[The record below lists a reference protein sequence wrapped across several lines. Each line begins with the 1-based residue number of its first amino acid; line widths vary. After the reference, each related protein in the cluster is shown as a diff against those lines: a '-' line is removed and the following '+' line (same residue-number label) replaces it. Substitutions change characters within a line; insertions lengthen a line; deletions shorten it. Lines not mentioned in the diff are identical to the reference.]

1 MAFTSDYKGT
11 IPMGGAEIHWGNW
24 DATGATSGTID
35 IRPTSGGSPVDFAG
49 QIVWAGCTNAVGVVV
64 GAVVAKTS
72 GSTVLAGKP
81 VGTIAIAGVT
91 AGDRGTWMAV
101 VA

>member
-1 MAFTSDYKGT
+1 MAFSFDYKGSV
-11 IPMGGAEIHWGNW
+11 PMGGAEIHWGNW
-24 DATGATSGTID
+24 DATGVTTGTVD

-49 QIVWAGCTNAVGVVV
+49 QIVHMGYTNAVTASTT
-64 GAVVAKTS
+64 AVVAKTS

-81 VGTIAIAGVT
+81 VGTLAIT
-91 AGDRGTWMAV
+91 CTSGDRGTWFAL